1 MAMIVLSNGQR
12 LTTAAQLQERP
23 AAKVKR
29 MIAADDLAAHIADL
43 RAEWEEATGGE
54 LDAVD
59 GVNLR
64 MLFDD
69 LATLAGAQ

>member
-12 LTTAAQLQERP
+12 LTNAAQLQGRP
-23 AAKVKR
+23 EAKVKR
-29 MIAADDLAAHIADL
+29 MIAADDLAARIADL
-43 RAEWEEATGGE
+43 RAEWEEATGGK

-69 LATLAGAQ
+69 LAALAGIQ